1 MENLEDVCARLCLL
15 TRACWAPELPRPLP
29 RPTVRRMLQTR
40 ALQSLVLREMPQE
53 ELDLPERAK
62 ALLSRVLSVARL
74 AEAYERRGYRAILP
88 ESGGWPSALNIL
100 GSKAPL
106 FLFARGNADLLRGR
120 RVAVAGSRDILP
132 QTAAEAQR
140 LGRALAEAGIV
151 LVTGGAR
158 GVDWAAQLGA
168 LEAGGS
174 VILVPAMPAEELLK
188 DERTRHA
195 LEEGRLLML
204 CDTLPDDPFSAQKAL
219 SRNHTIYALGDAAV
233 VMAARNGTG
242 GSWRGATDCLSGAW
256 SPVYVSV
263 TPGADRAGNA
273 ALLRRGALPLDMD
286 RPVVP
291 QLRLIREIR
300 LF

>member
-1 MENLEDVCARLCLL
+1 
-15 TRACWAPELPRPLP
+15 
-29 RPTVRRMLQTR
+29 MLQTR

-106 FLFARGNADLLRGR
+106 FLFVRGNAELLRGR
-120 RVAVAGSRDILP
+120 SVAVAGSRDILP
-132 QTAAEAQR
+132 GTAAEAQQ

-158 GVDWAAQLGA
+158 GVDRAAELGA

-174 VILVPAMPAEELLK
+174 VILVPAMPAEGLLR

-219 SRNHTIYALGDAAV
+219 
-233 VMAARNGTG
+233 
-242 GSWRGATDCLSGAW
+242 
-256 SPVYVSV
+256 
-263 TPGADRAGNA
+263 
-273 ALLRRGALPLDMD
+273 
-286 RPVVP
+286 
-291 QLRLIREIR
+291 
-300 LF
+300 

>member
-15 TRACWAPELPRPLP
+15 TRACWAPGLPSPLS
-29 RPTVRRMLQTR
+29 RTEARRLLQTR

-74 AEAYERRGYRAILP
+74 AEAYEQRGYRAILP
-88 ESGGWPSALNIL
+88 EDEGWPSALDIL

-106 FLFARGNADLLRGR
+106 FLFARGNAALLEGR
-120 RVAVAGSRDILP
+120 RVAVAGSREILP
-132 QTAAEAQR
+132 QTDDEAR
-140 LGRALAEAGIV
+140 ALGRALAEAGIV

-158 GVDWAAQLGA
+158 GVDRAAQQGA
-168 LEAGGS
+168 LEAGGG
-174 VILVPAMPAEELLK
+174 VILVPAMPAQALLR
-188 DERTRHA
+188 DEQTWRA
-195 LEEGRLLML
+195 LEAGRLLML

-233 VMAARNGTG
+233 VVAARNGVG
-242 GSWRGATDCLSGAW
+242 GSWRGATDCLGGAW
-256 SPVYVSV
+256 SPVYAST
-263 TPGADRAGNA
+263 TPGADREGNA
-273 ALLRRGALPLDMD
+273 ALMGRGALPLDMD

-291 QLRLIREIR
+291 QLRLIRELR

>member
-1 MENLEDVCARLCLL
+1 
-15 TRACWAPELPRPLP
+15 
-29 RPTVRRMLQTR
+29 MLQTR

-106 FLFARGNADLLRGR
+106 FLFVRGNAELLRGR
-120 RVAVAGSRDILP
+120 SVAVAGSRDILP
-132 QTAAEAQR
+132 GTAAEAQQ

-158 GVDWAAQLGA
+158 GVDRAAELGA

-174 VILVPAMPAEELLK
+174 VILVPAMPAEGLLR

>member
-1 MENLEDVCARLCLL
+1 MEELENVCARLCLL
-15 TRACWAPELPRPLP
+15 TRACWTPELPSPLS
-29 RPTVRRMLQTR
+29 RAEARRLLQTR

-62 ALLSRVLSVARL
+62 ALLSRVPSVARL

-106 FLFARGNADLLRGR
+106 FLFARGNDDLLRGR

-132 QTAAEAQR
+132 QTDDEAR
-140 LGRALAEAGIV
+140 ALGCALAEAGIV

-158 GVDWAAQLGA
+158 GVDRAAQRGA
-168 LEAGGS
+168 LEAGGG
-174 VILVPAMPAEELLK
+174 VILVPAMPAQDLLR
-188 DERTRHA
+188 DEWTRRA
-195 LEEGRLLML
+195 LEDGRLLML

-233 VMAARNGTG
+233 VVASRVGIG

-256 SPVYVSV
+256 SPVYVPV

-291 QLRLIREIR
+291 QLRLIRELR